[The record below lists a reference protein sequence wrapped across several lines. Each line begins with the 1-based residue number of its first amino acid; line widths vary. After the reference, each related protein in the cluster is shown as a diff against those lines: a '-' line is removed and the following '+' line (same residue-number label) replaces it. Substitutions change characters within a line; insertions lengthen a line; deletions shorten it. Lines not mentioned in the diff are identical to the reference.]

1 MDVLL
6 LVLRVLLAITLYAFL
21 AIVLL
26 MLWRDLRQTDA
37 DQSPRSVGKLVIV
50 QTGTESL
57 TEGDVFPLQ
66 PVTSIGRSPSNT
78 ICIPDTY
85 TSAQH
90 ALLAWREGQWW
101 LEDRESRNGTM
112 LNGVPVGSPT
122 VVSAGDVIDIGRT
135 QLKLELE

>member
-6 LVLRVLLAITLYAFL
+6 LVLRALLAMALYAFL
-21 AIVLL
+21 AVVFL

-37 DQSPRSVGKLVIV
+37 DQSPRPAGKLVVI
-50 QTGTESL
+50 QTDTESL
-57 TEGDVFPLQ
+57 AKGHPFLLQ
-66 PVTSIGRSPSNT
+66 PVTSIGRSPGNT

-112 LNGVPVGSPT
+112 LNGVPIDSPT
-122 VVSAGDVIDIGRT
+122 IASAGDVIDIGRT